1 MVEQSPDLASSDTEF
16 EEPDASIG
24 VPDEDISLWPI
35 TQEVNK
41 LLELNERNGS
51 KLRKLGVTWSDLT
64 VKGVSNDAVFNE
76 NVLSQFNPIGKS
88 TEDIPLKTIIQS
100 SYGCVKP
107 GEMLLV
113 LGNPGA
119 GCTTLLNILS
129 NRRLGYAE
137 ISGNVSFG
145 SMSSEEAKDYR
156 GQIVLNAEEEIFF
169 PTLSVGNTLDF
180 ATRLNVPSQLS
191 PSIGSPEEYARTYKQ
206 FLLKSLAM
214 EHTHDSKVGDAYV
227 RGVSGGERKRV
238 SILECL
244 ATRGSI
250 FCWDNS
256 TRGLDAST
264 ALDWA
269 KTMRVMTDK
278 LGLTTIATLYQAGN
292 AVFEQFD
299 KVLILDN
306 GKQILYGPREEA
318 VPFMEGLG
326 FLCDPAANKADF
338 LTSVTVPKARA
349 IIEGYE
355 NKIPRT
361 NDEILGLF
369 QKSSL
374 YERMKT
380 ELNYHQGEE
389 ATTNTTLFKE
399 EVAREKH
406 KLLPNKP
413 TVTANFY
420 VQVKTAITRQYQ
432 IVWSDKATFIV
443 KQASTVVQALVAGS
457 LFYQAPDHSAGLFLK
472 GGAIFFALLYPA
484 YMAMSEVT
492 DSFTGR
498 PVLAKHRS
506 FALHYPAAWV
516 LAQIAADIP
525 VALFQWS
532 HFGIVLYFMVG
543 LKTTAA
549 AFFTFWV
556 IVFSSAM
563 AMTALY
569 RAIGAAFP
577 TFDAA
582 TKVSGLITSAFFI
595 YMGYMI
601 GKPEMKDWFVWI
613 FWINPMSYG
622 YEALLGNEVKN
633 AEFPCV
639 GPNLVPVGPQ
649 YDRSEG
655 GQACAGIG
663 GARPGATSVSGE
675 QYLGSL
681 SFHTAN
687 VWRNFGILWVW
698 WFLFVAI
705 TIVFTSRWKEIGEG
719 GRGILVPRE
728 TQRKALK
735 AMSNDEESQAVEKP
749 PSGLESSQPTEQP
762 EPENLIRN
770 TSIFTWKNLTY
781 TIKTPSGD
789 RTLLDNIQGYV
800 KPGMLG
806 ALMGSSGAGK
816 TTLLDVL
823 AQRKTE
829 GTIRGSVL
837 VDGRPLPVSFQR
849 SAGYVEQMD
858 VHESLATVR
867 EALEFSALLRQ
878 SRKTP
883 REEKLRYVDT
893 IIDLLQLQDIQHTL
907 IGSPGAGL
915 TIEQRKRLTIGV
927 ELVAKPSILI
937 FLDEPTSGLDGQAAY
952 STVRFLRKLAD
963 VGQAIL
969 VTIHQPSAQLFSQFD
984 TLLLLA
990 KGGKTVYFGDIGSN
1004 ADTVKTY
1011 FKERGAPCPP
1021 NANPAEHMIEVVS
1034 GDMSGGKDW
1043 AQIWLDSQ
1051 QCKNLSQEIDAL
1063 VADAAAKPP
1072 GTVDDGYAFAS
1083 PMWMQTK
1090 LVTQRMNV
1098 SLYRN
1103 TEYVNNKVIM
1113 HILLA
1118 LLNGFS
1124 FWMIGDSLG
1133 DLKLRLFTVFSFI
1146 FVAPGTISQLQPLFI
1161 NRRDIYE
1168 TREKKSKTYHWA
1180 PFVTGL
1186 IVSEIPYL
1194 VICALVYYVCWYFT
1208 AGLPGAAQYAGST
1221 FFVVF
1226 FYMLLYT
1233 GIGQMIAAYAPNA
1246 VFASLV
1252 NPLFITTLVSFCGVL
1267 VPYSQIQSFW
1277 RYWSVLPSY
1286 AWLWVNP
1293 QLLTFVPRLY
1303 YIDPFNY
1310 LMSSLL
1316 VFTTWDKKIFCKTS
1330 ELAIFDPAPNQ
1341 TCQQYLESYQQGA
1354 GIGTNLLNPDATAQ
1368 CQVCQ
1373 YTTGADFLRT
1383 LNLGEEYYGWRNAG
1397 IVVLFSMSSYM
1408 LVYLMMKL
1416 RTKSTKTA
1424 S

>member
-1 MVEQSPDLASSDTEF
+1 
-16 EEPDASIG
+16 
-24 VPDEDISLWPI
+24 
-35 TQEVNK
+35 
-41 LLELNERNGS
+41 
-51 KLRKLGVTWSDLT
+51 
-64 VKGVSNDAVFNE
+64 
-76 NVLSQFNPIGKS
+76 
-88 TEDIPLKTIIQS
+88 
-100 SYGCVKP
+100 
-107 GEMLLV
+107 MLLV

-145 SMSSEEAKDYR
+145 SMSSEEAKEYR
-156 GQIVLNAEEEIFF
+156 GQVVLNAEEEVFF
-169 PTLSVGNTLDF
+169 PTLSVGHTLDF
-180 ATRLNVPSQLS
+180 ATQLNVPFKLPPGMESS
-191 PSIGSPEEYARTYKQ
+191 KEYARTYKQ

-269 KTMRVMTDK
+269 KAMRVMTDE

-299 KVLILDN
+299 KVLVLDN
-306 GKQILYGPREEA
+306 GKQMFYGPREEA

-326 FLCDPAANKADF
+326 FFCDPAANKSDF

-349 IIEGYE
+349 ITEGYE

-374 YERMKT
+374 YERMRA
-380 ELNYHQGEE
+380 ELNYHQSEE
-389 ATTNTTLFKE
+389 AVTNTTVFQE
-399 EVAREKH
+399 QVAREKH

-413 TVTANFY
+413 TVTTSFY
-420 VQVKTAITRQYQ
+420 VQVKTAVRRQYQ
-432 IVWSDKATFIV
+432 IVWSDKATLLV
-443 KQASTVVQALVAGS
+443 KQASTLVQALVAGS

-472 GGAIFFALLYPA
+472 GGALFFGLLYPA

-506 FALHYPAAWV
+506 FALHYPAVWV
-516 LAQIAADIP
+516 VSQIAADIP

-532 HFGIVLYFMVG
+532 HFGIVIYFMVG

-549 AFFTFWV
+549 AFFTFY
-556 IVFSSAM
+556 IIIFSSAM

-582 TKVSGLITSAFFI
+582 TKVSGLITLAFFL

-622 YEALLGNEVKN
+622 YEALLGNEFKN
-633 AEFPCV
+633 AEFPCL

-649 YDRSEG
+649 YEQGEG
-655 GQACAGIG
+655 GQACAGVD

-675 QYLGSL
+675 QYLGSM
-681 SFHTAN
+681 SFDTSN
-687 VWRNFGILWVW
+687 VWRNLGILWVW
-698 WFLFVAI
+698 WSLFVVV

-719 GRGILVPRE
+719 GRGILIPRE
-728 TQRKALK
+728 TQKKALK

-749 PSGLESSQPTEQP
+749 PYEPESSQSTAQSAA
-762 EPENLIRN
+762 ENLIRN
-770 TSIFTWKNLTY
+770 TSIF
-781 TIKTPSGD
+781 I
-789 RTLLDNIQGYV
+789 
-800 KPGMLG
+800 
-806 ALMGSSGAGK
+806 MGFSGAGK

-837 VDGRPLPVSFQR
+837 VDGRQLPVSFQR

-878 SRKTP
+878 SRETP
-883 REEKLRYVDT
+883 QEEKLRYIDT
-893 IIDLLQLQDIQHTL
+893 IIDLLQLHDIQHTL

-915 TIEQRKRLTIGV
+915 TVEQRKRLTIGV

-937 FLDEPTSGLDGQAAY
+937 FLDEPTSGSDGQAAY
-952 STVRFLRKLAD
+952 STVFFLRKLAE

-990 KGGKTVYFGDIGSN
+990 KGGKTD
-1004 ADTVKTY
+1004 Y
-1011 FKERGAPCPP
+1011 FKEHGAPCPS

-1034 GDMSGGKDW
+1034 GDLSEGKDW
-1043 AQIWLDSQ
+1043 PQVWLDSQ
-1051 QCKNLSQEIDAL
+1051 QCKDLSQEIDML
-1063 VADAAAKPP
+1063 VADAAEKPP

-1083 PMWMQTK
+1083 PIWAQTK

-1124 FWMIGDSLG
+1124 FWMIGDSYSLG
-1133 DLKLRLFTVFSFI
+1133 DLKLRLFTIFSFI

-1186 IVSEIPYL
+1186 IVSELPYL
-1194 VICALVYYVCWYFT
+1194 LVCAFVYFFCWYFT

-1221 FFVVF
+1221 FFVVV
-1226 FYMLLYT
+1226 FYMFLYT
-1233 GIGQMIAAYAPNA
+1233 RIGQMIAAYAPNA
-1246 VFASLV
+1246 IFASLV

-1277 RYWSVLPSY
+1277 RYW
-1286 AWLWVNP
+1286 
-1293 QLLTFVPRLY
+1293 LY
-1303 YIDPFNY
+1303 YIEPFNY

-1316 VFTTWDKKIFCKTS
+1316 VFTTWDTDVSCKTS
-1330 ELAIFDPAPNQ
+1330 ELAVFDPAPNQ
-1341 TCQQYLESYQQGA
+1341 SCQQYLEFYQQGA

-1368 CQVCQ
+1368 CRVCQ
-1373 YTTGADFLRT
+1373 YATGADYLRT
-1383 LNLGEEYYGWRNAG
+1383 LNLSEEYYGWRNAG
-1397 IVVLFSMSSYM
+1397 IVVLFSMSSYV